1 MAKKLETDI
10 VLNLAGNLAAKA
22 RQYGNSMSDFAKRN
36 EKAMT
41 LVKKTT
47 AAAGR
52 GIDTLGNRYVGM
64 AAAFAT
70 GATVRNVAAFDAQM
84 VRIGTD
90 AKLSAEQVDNLK
102 ASVLD
107 ISNNKDIRISAPD
120 LATAVGGVLGK
131 SGDLEFLNE
140 NLENMG
146 LFMQAFGVDAQ
157 STAAIFSQFREKG
170 VRDADLVRKT
180 IDDLYGQF
188 AIGSVSV
195 KELAEVSAQLFS
207 TYQGK
212 GPDAVKQMGAL
223 LQLFAK
229 TKGNA
234 NEALTS
240 IQAVFSTFSDKK
252 KIEFLDQRG
261 IDVFK
266 KGTKEIKE
274 PVELLLEILDAAKN
288 DPVNLG
294 DVFDGTAIEGLSSLY
309 DIMNKDLIRKMT
321 GDIGVAGDTQKAA
334 AKNAA
339 TFNSSLTALD
349 NTFQKFANQRLA
361 EPIKDIADAIN
372 SVDDETIQQWLKW
385 GEAAAWAV
393 GGLVVGKKSLDIV
406 NAAGRFL
413 GKGRSGAAGGKR
425 GFQDLGATPVYVV
438 NMPMGGMGGDLTG
451 PAKSSSITKATT
463 KAGKAMNVAKNV
475 AGAVIPTVLA
485 YEASSISASIID
497 GFLASNIDGYKEA
510 DAKFTTK
517 IKAWFGDKKAQAQD
531 VEYYGADPEKY
542 KFKNIVPPDF
552 MMGGYGL
559 NQNSAVANYPANQSG
574 EMKLKVEV
582 SDDRVKVTPTYL
594 PKGFTIDPDTGAN

>member
-1 MAKKLETDI
+1 MAQKLETDI

-22 RQYGNSMSDFAKRN
+22 RQYGNSMGEFAKKN
-36 EKAMT
+36 QKAMT
-41 LVKKTT
+41 LVKTST

-52 GIDTLGNRYVGM
+52 GIDALGNRYVGM
-64 AAAFAT
+64 ATAFAT
-70 GATVRNVAAFDAQM
+70 GATVRNVAAFDSQM

-170 VRDADLVRKT
+170 VRDAELVRKT

-274 PVELLLEILDAAKN
+274 PVELLLEILDVAKN
-288 DPVNLG
+288 DPVKLG

-349 NTFQKFANQRLA
+349 NSFNKFANQRLA
-361 EPIKDIADAIN
+361 EPIQELADAIN
-372 SVDDETIQQWLKW
+372 SVDDETIQNWLKW
-385 GEAAAWAV
+385 GETALWVV
-393 GGLVVGKKSLDIV
+393 GGLVAAKKGLDI
-406 NAAGRFL
+406 AASVKTVF
-413 GKGRSGAAGGKR
+413 GKGGVPGAGGKG
-425 GFQDLGATPVYVV
+425 GFQDLGAMPVFVV
-438 NMPMGGMGGDLTG
+438 NMPGGGMGGLGGDVPGGKGSGGKGPGATKPSRTG
-451 PAKSSSITKATT
+451 AALKGAAAATIIYPVVDTVLDSLIGGTDFGKWAKSTTLGDLFGGASDKAITEDKVNSYL
-463 KAGKAMNVAKNV
+463 GLS
-475 AGAVIPTVLA
+475 AGA
-485 YEASSISASIID
+485 
-497 GFLASNIDGYKEA
+497 GY
-510 DAKFTTK
+510 
-517 IKAWFGDKKAQAQD
+517 QQP
-531 VEYYGADPEKY
+531 V
-542 KFKNIVPPDF
+542 
-552 MMGGYGL
+552 GYGQY
-559 NQNSAVANYPANQSG
+559 NAANGNV
-574 EMKLKVEV
+574 KVDVSV
-582 SDDRVKVTPTYL
+582 SDDRITKKVTSSSPTIQ
-594 PKGFTIDPDTGAN
+594 IDPDTGAN

>member
-1 MAKKLETDI
+1 MAQKLETDI

-22 RQYGNSMSDFAKRN
+22 RQYGNSMGEFAKKN
-36 EKAMT
+36 KKAMT
-41 LVKKTT
+41 LVKTST

-52 GIDTLGNRYVGM
+52 GIDALGNRYVGM
-64 AAAFAT
+64 ATAFAT
-70 GATVRNVAAFDAQM
+70 GATVRNVAAFDSQM

-90 AKLSAEQVDNLK
+90 AKLSAEQVESLK
-102 ASVLD
+102 ASVQD
-107 ISNNKDIRISAPD
+107 IANNKDIRISAPD
-120 LATAVGGVLGK
+120 LASAVGGVLGK

-170 VRDADLVRKT
+170 VRDAELVRKT

-252 KIEFLDQRG
+252 KIEFLDQQG

-266 KGTKEIKE
+266 KGTTEIKE

-288 DPVNLG
+288 NPVKLG

-334 AKNAA
+334 AK
-339 TFNSSLTALD
+339 TPLHL
-349 NTFQKFANQRLA
+349 
-361 EPIKDIADAIN
+361 
-372 SVDDETIQQWLKW
+372 
-385 GEAAAWAV
+385 
-393 GGLVVGKKSLDIV
+393 IV
-406 NAAGRFL
+406 L
-413 GKGRSGAAGGKR
+413 
-425 GFQDLGATPVYVV
+425 
-438 NMPMGGMGGDLTG
+438 
-451 PAKSSSITKATT
+451 
-463 KAGKAMNVAKNV
+463 
-475 AGAVIPTVLA
+475 
-485 YEASSISASIID
+485 
-497 GFLASNIDGYKEA
+497 
-510 DAKFTTK
+510 
-517 IKAWFGDKKAQAQD
+517 
-531 VEYYGADPEKY
+531 
-542 KFKNIVPPDF
+542 
-552 MMGGYGL
+552 
-559 NQNSAVANYPANQSG
+559 
-574 EMKLKVEV
+574 
-582 SDDRVKVTPTYL
+582 
-594 PKGFTIDPDTGAN
+594 